1 MSENITHVAVCDDV
15 SRLASLHPEV
25 HPYFIEVLREH
36 QDVARFGAGTQSADR
51 WTAQLI
57 VWAREELAKPP
68 ADRDARVGQ
77 KLAFALGALTH
88 RAADRLMKPIIYY
101 PEKTEGHEGF
111 VEATIHCD
119 IFIFKEVYGGGE
131 GPHAGPYPK
140 AILDAPAT
148 EAQRQLE
155 EYFRVLWRRAIVA
168 MHTFSPDRADV
179 PGWLDKLLNT
189 LQQFPMEMSRY
200 ARIAAEWDPAKVKR
214 YLEDTHF
221 YDRDDALIRCARDV
235 QHGRPVS
242 AAGVVDALAA
252 TTDESSRYARA
263 LAKGLGY
270 VIAASQLFEGDI
282 SVEEAKTRFDVGVP
296 ELSLAYTGPKE
307 PAVATA

>member
-15 SRLASLHPEV
+15 TRLASRHPEV
-25 HPYFIEVLREH
+25 HPYFDKVLH
-36 QDVARFGAGTQSADR
+36 AYQDVARFGAGTQSADR
-51 WTAQLI
+51 WTVDLI
-57 VWAREELAKPP
+57 AWARGEMVRPA

-77 KLAFALGALTH
+77 KLAFVLGALTH

-101 PEKTEGHEGF
+101 PEQTEGHEGF

-140 AILDAPAT
+140 AILTGPAT
-148 EAQRQLE
+148 EAQRQVE

-168 MHTFSPDRADV
+168 MHTFSPDRSDMQ
-179 PGWLDKLLNT
+179 GWLDKLLNT
-189 LQQFPMEMSRY
+189 LQQFPMEMERY

-221 YDRDDALIRCARDV
+221 YARDDALIRCARNI
-235 QHGRPVS
+235 QHERPVS
-242 AAGVVDALAA
+242 AHDVMAALAA

-270 VIAASQLFEGDI
+270 VIAASRLFEGDI
-282 SVEEAKTRFDVGVP
+282 SADEAKTRFDVGVP
-296 ELSLAYTGPKE
+296 ELSLAYTGPRE
-307 PAVATA
+307 PVAAG